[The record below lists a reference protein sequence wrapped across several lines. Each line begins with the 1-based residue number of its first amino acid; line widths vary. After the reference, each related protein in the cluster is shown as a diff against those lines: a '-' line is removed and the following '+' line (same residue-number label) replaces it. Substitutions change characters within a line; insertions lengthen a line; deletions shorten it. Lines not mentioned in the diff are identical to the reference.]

1 MQADAAALK
10 RVFDQSDVGLFETTA
25 DGEVRVAN
33 LAVARMLGFS
43 SLQEMRIGLRNAHDV
58 YFHRSDRE
66 RLVGILRSEG
76 AVNQFVHQMRRQDGA
91 AIWVSET
98 ARRVE
103 TAEGVELY
111 VGSMT
116 DVTELVNAKETARS
130 AEAHFRDIYDNSPV
144 GIYRT
149 RPDGETVSAN
159 PALIRMFGFTS
170 EEELKQAVNSHEI
183 YVDPKRG
190 QESCRRLIE
199 NGELKGFES
208 EVYKLG
214 DPDKPKLWI
223 SESARIIRSQTGEI
237 EFFEGT
243 LEDITDRREAE
254 NLRQRARKADDA
266 NRTKSEFLAAMSH
279 ELRTPLNG
287 VIGAAHALENISSTD
302 KERELSNLIV
312 KSGEGLMAI
321 LNDILDLAKVE
332 AGKLE
337 LDIAPFEPRRL
348 MEEVAAH
355 WRPLAEE
362 KQLKLDLRIG
372 AGTPERLMGDER
384 RIRQI
389 LWNYMSNALKF
400 TDRGVVRLALETRP
414 DGGCSRLT
422 FFVEDTGK
430 GMDAGECGRVFDKF
444 HQIKDGQSS
453 GGTGLGLAICK
464 EFAGLMGGAVGC
476 RSGDG
481 EGACFWFEAPFQHV
495 REAAPEAGIEPESE
509 EIDLSCL
516 RVLAAEDN
524 PINQRVLAAV
534 LENFGVSPTF
544 AGNGQEALD
553 MLGGASFDLVLMDVM
568 MPVMDGV
575 EAVRRLRAG
584 NGPHALLPVI
594 ALTANAMQGD
604 REKYIAAGMDDFVPK
619 PIDPSALLSAIE
631 RVLTQSRRR
640 AAA

>member
-1 MQADAAALK
+1 MQADATALN
-10 RVFDQSDVGLFETTA
+10 RIFDQSDVGLFETTA
-25 DGEVRVAN
+25 EGEVRVAN
-33 LAVARMLGFS
+33 PAVARMLGFS

-66 RLVGILRSEG
+66 RLVRILRAEG
-76 AVNQFVHQMRRQDGA
+76 AVNQFVHQMRRQDGT

-98 ARRVE
+98 CRRIE
-103 TAEGVELY
+103 SADGVELC

-116 DVTELVNAKETARS
+116 DVTELVKAKETARS

-149 RPDGETVSAN
+149 RPDGEAVSAN
-159 PALIRMFGFTS
+159 PALIRMFGFTT

-183 YVDPKRG
+183 YVDPQRG
-190 QESCRRLIE
+190 HESRQRLIQ

-208 EVYKLG
+208 EMYKLG
-214 DPDKPKLWI
+214 DAQKPKLWI
-223 SESARIIRSQTGEI
+223 SESARVIRSETGEI

-254 NLRQRARKADDA
+254 SLRLRAREADDA

-287 VIGAAHALENISSTD
+287 VIGAAHALENVSSTE
-302 KERELSNLIV
+302 KERDLSSLIV

-362 KQLKLDLRIG
+362 KKLKLDLRIEG
-372 AGTPERLMGDER
+372 DTPERLMGDER

-400 TDRGVVRLALETRP
+400 TDRGVVRLVLTARP
-414 DGGCSRLT
+414 DGACARLA
-422 FFVEDTGK
+422 FSVEDSGK
-430 GMDAGECGRVFDKF
+430 GMEAGECERVFDKF
-444 HQIKDGQSS
+444 HQVKDAQSS

-476 RSGDG
+476 RSGAG
-481 EGACFWFEAPFQHV
+481 EGASFWFEAPFQIV
-495 REAAPEAGIEPESE
+495 KDSEARIEAAPESD
-509 EIDLSCL
+509 EIDLSSL

-544 AGNGQEALD
+544 AGNGREALD
-553 MLGGASFDLVLMDVM
+553 MLGDAPFDLVLMDVM

-575 EAVRRLRAG
+575 EAVRRLRAESG
-584 NGPHALLPVI
+584 SHSMLPVI

-619 PIDPSALLSAIE
+619 PIDPAALLTAIK
-631 RVLTQSRRR
+631 RALTQSRRR